1 MGKTY
6 APTISLNVVE
16 DKLDDI
22 IEKLGGTPATVTEP
36 SAAEFSAPGLEARLV
51 QIADLVSEGG
61 TGGASG
67 LIVKVTI
74 LPAGEQSPEEGSLNK
89 TYAEIRE
96 CVQSGIM
103 PMFVMTAAEEGT
115 VDYMISLPVYI
126 ADATNEDPSVV
137 VLSVPS
143 MGENL
148 SYATKV
154 FTATEDTDYPSYT
167 LTENAPIGDGQ

>member
-61 TGGASG
+61 TGGSG
-67 LIVKVTI
+67 GLVVESTVESDTMTLGTTYADIVTALEAGTYVTVKVVDEEIGGTI
-74 LPAGEQSPEEGSLNK
+74 FFPIYS
-89 TYAEIRE
+89 YAE
-96 CVQSGIM
+96 GNG
-103 PMFVMTAAEEGT
+103 TYT
-115 VDYMISLPVYI
+115 VDVYMFESGGVPFT
-126 ADATNEDPSVV
+126 ADAED
-137 VLSVPS
+137 
-143 MGENL
+143 G
-148 SYATKV
+148 
-154 FTATEDTDYPSYT
+154 YPSAT
-167 LTENAPIGDGQ
+167 MSNPPSGDNTGQQ